1 MGQKR
6 YGNFR
11 NGTHR
16 PFADVGTKNDIEYP
30 TYRELIKDLPKL
42 FEEHRVNE
50 INVTRQ
56 LRGEWGQRFEHWRI
70 SEGKPYITK
79 EGWY

>member
-1 MGQKR
+1 MTRKR

-16 PFADVGTKNDIEYP
+16 PFADVGTKYDVEYP
-30 TYRELIKDLPKL
+30 TYRELVKDLPKL
-42 FEEHRVNE
+42 FREHNVND

-56 LRGEWGQRFEHWRI
+56 LRGEWGQYREVW
-70 SEGKPYITK
+70 ELVNGKPKIVEET
-79 EGWY
+79 WL